1 MNDAGCSIHGRN
13 RSPVCP
19 TCQAEG
25 GTPRE
30 NLSRWAEE
38 SGEELL
44 FLDPPETF
52 DSAIIG
58 VCRRFHDT
66 FVLYDGD
73 MVIENLTAEMVF
85 DVEPDGD
92 PEEAARE
99 WFEFNTIGGWVGDA
113 TPAFLF
119 KVEEA
124 T

>member
-1 MNDAGCSIHGRN
+1 M
-13 RSPVCP
+13 
-19 TCQAEG
+19 
-25 GTPRE
+25 RE
-30 NLSRWAEE
+30 RLARWAEE
-38 SGEELL
+38 GGEELL
-44 FLDPPETF
+44 FLDPPGTF

-73 MVIENLTAEMVF
+73 RVIENLTADFAADLEL
-85 DVEPDGD
+85 DED
-92 PEEAARE
+92 PEVSARE

-119 KVEEA
+119 KVEEE